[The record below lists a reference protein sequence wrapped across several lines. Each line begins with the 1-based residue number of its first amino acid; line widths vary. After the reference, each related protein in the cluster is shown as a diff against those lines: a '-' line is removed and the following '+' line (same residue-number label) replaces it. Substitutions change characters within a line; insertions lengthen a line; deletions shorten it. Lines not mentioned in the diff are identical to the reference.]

1 MNNLLKALLLTLVTV
16 GLLAGCATTPEPE
29 QAPEPAAAP
38 EPVAEQETESET
50 ELVDTFYFDF
60 DQSTLTPRARAP
72 LSAWAERLQDSNAQ
86 VRVEGHTDER
96 GSREY
101 NMGLGERR
109 AKAVRDYLVL
119 QGLSSNRIEVVSYG
133 EERPI
138 AMGSNE
144 QAWSQNRRAMIRDE

>member
-1 MNNLLKALLLTLVTV
+1 MNNLLKAMLLTLATF

-29 QAPEPAAAP
+29 QAPEPTTAP
-38 EPVAEQETESET
+38 EPLAEQETEAET

-60 DQSTLTPRARAP
+60 DQSTLKPRARAA
-72 LSAWAERLQDSNAQ
+72 LSAWAERLNDSNAQ
-86 VRVEGHTDER
+86 VRIEGHTDER

-119 QGLSSNRIEVVSYG
+119 QGLSSSRLEVVSYG
-133 EERPI
+133 EERP
-138 AMGSNE
+138 AVMGENE
-144 QAWSQNRRAMIRDE
+144 QAWSQNRRAVIKAQ